1 MSSTA
6 DHPYQPGESYQQSES
21 YQHGDSY
28 QQSEATGAA
37 PHDDAPRPARRFT
50 DRSAQTRAA
59 ILAAA
64 RGRFAADGYD
74 KATIRAIAADA
85 GIDAS
90 MVIRYYG
97 SKAELFDASAAIDL
111 ALREAVTADAG
122 PEHVAEDYA
131 RAFMARWQSG
141 TNEVE
146 QLLIRTA
153 LTHKDAVGQVQR
165 IFDEQIKP
173 PILAALG
180 DDPDAELRA
189 ALVMTQTLGLAICR
203 YLLGLKPIAAADP
216 ADLERAVRDA
226 VHMHLTRAMR
236 ENTPVSESG

>member
-1 MSSTA
+1 MATA
-6 DHPYQPGESYQQSES
+6 AQDQGGE
-21 YQHGDSY
+21 
-28 QQSEATGAA
+28 AGAA
-37 PHDDAPRPARRFT
+37 VTIPQPTRRFT

-64 RGRFAADGYD
+64 RARF
-74 KATIRAIAADA
+74 AADA

-97 SKAELFDASAAIDL
+97 SKAELFEASAAIDL
-111 ALREAVTADAG
+111 ALREAVAPQAG
-122 PEHVAEDYA
+122 PEQVAEDYA
-131 RAFMARWQSG
+131 HAFMSRWEG
-141 TNEVE
+141 GANEVE

-153 LTHKDAVGQVQR
+153 LTHKEAVGQVQR

-173 PILAALG
+173 PILAALA

-203 YLLGLKPIAAADP
+203 YLLGLDPIASAAP
-216 ADLERAVRDA
+216 GDLERAVRDA
-226 VHMHLTRAMR
+226 VRLHLTRPMR
-236 ENTPVSESG
+236 DAD

>member
-1 MSSTA
+1 VTT
-6 DHPYQPGESYQQSES
+6 ET
-21 YQHGDSY
+21 
-28 QQSEATGAA
+28 EAGTTP
-37 PHDDAPRPARRFT
+37 PHSFPSRRFT

-64 RGRFAADGYD
+64 RGRFAADGYE

-85 GIDAS
+85 GIDPS

-97 SKAELFDASAAIDL
+97 SKAELFEASAAVDL
-111 ALREAVTADAG
+111 ALREIRAAE
-122 PEHVAEDYA
+122 PEQLAEDYA
-131 RAFMARWQSG
+131 RTFIARWEG
-141 TNEVE
+141 GANDVE

-153 LTHKDAVGQVQR
+153 LTHHDAVQQVQR

-173 PILAALG
+173 PIVAALA

-203 YLLGLKPIAAADP
+203 YLLGLDPIASADP
-216 ADLERAVRDA
+216 ATLERAVRDA
-226 VHMHLTRAMR
+226 VRMHLTRSMR
-236 ENTPVSESG
+236 DDA

>member
-1 MSSTA
+1 MN
-6 DHPYQPGESYQQSES
+6 
-21 YQHGDSY
+21 
-28 QQSEATGAA
+28 A
-37 PHDDAPRPARRFT
+37 PDRRFT
-50 DRSAQTRAA
+50 DRSAPTRAA

-64 RGRFAADGYD
+64 RSRFAADGYE

-97 SKAELFDASAAIDL
+97 SKAELFEASAAIDL
-111 ALREAVTADAG
+111 ALRETVPTHEG
-122 PEHVAEDYA
+122 PERVAEEYGH
-131 RAFMARWQSG
+131 AFMSRWESG

-153 LTHKDAVGQVQR
+153 LTHPEAVGQVQR

-173 PILAALG
+173 PVVAALAG
-180 DDPDAELRA
+180 DPDAELRA

-203 YLLGLKPIAAADP
+203 YLLGLDPIASADP
-216 ADLERAVRDA
+216 ATLERAVRDS
-226 VHMHLTRAMR
+226 VRLHLTRPMR
-236 ENTPVSESG
+236 DDADGPSHQPVTEP

>member
-1 MSSTA
+1 MNVP
-6 DHPYQPGESYQQSES
+6 D
-21 YQHGDSY
+21 
-28 QQSEATGAA
+28 
-37 PHDDAPRPARRFT
+37 RRFT
-50 DRSAQTRAA
+50 DRSAPTRAA
-59 ILAAA
+59 ILSAA
-64 RGRFAADGYD
+64 RSRFAADGYE

-97 SKAELFDASAAIDL
+97 SKAELFEASAAIDL
-111 ALREAVTADAG
+111 ALRETVPTHEG
-122 PEHVAEDYA
+122 PERVAEEYGH
-131 RAFMARWQSG
+131 AFMSRWESG

-153 LTHKDAVGQVQR
+153 LTHQEAVGQVQR

-173 PILAALG
+173 PILAALA

-203 YLLGLKPIAAADP
+203 YLLGLDPIASADP
-216 ADLERAVRDA
+216 ATLERAVRDA
-226 VHMHLTRAMR
+226 VRLHLTRSMR
-236 ENTPVSESG
+236 DDAVETLPQPVTEP

>member
-1 MSSTA
+1 MATA
-6 DHPYQPGESYQQSES
+6 AQDQGGE
-21 YQHGDSY
+21 
-28 QQSEATGAA
+28 AGAA
-37 PHDDAPRPARRFT
+37 VTIPQPTRRFT

-64 RGRFAADGYD
+64 RARFAADGYE

-97 SKAELFDASAAIDL
+97 SKAELFEASAAIDL
-111 ALREAVTADAG
+111 ALREAVAPQAG
-122 PEHVAEDYA
+122 PEQVAEDYA
-131 RAFMARWQSG
+131 HAFMSRWEG
-141 TNEVE
+141 GANEVE

-153 LTHKDAVGQVQR
+153 LTHKEAVGQVQR

-173 PILAALG
+173 PILAALA

-203 YLLGLKPIAAADP
+203 YLLGLDPIASAAP
-216 ADLERAVRDA
+216 GDLERAVRDA
-226 VHMHLTRAMR
+226 VRLHLTRPMR
-236 ENTPVSESG
+236 DAD

>member
-1 MSSTA
+1 MTLP
-6 DHPYQPGESYQQSES
+6 D
-21 YQHGDSY
+21 
-28 QQSEATGAA
+28 
-37 PHDDAPRPARRFT
+37 RRFT
-50 DRSAQTRAA
+50 DRSAPARAA

-64 RGRFAADGYD
+64 RSRFAADGYE

-97 SKAELFDASAAIDL
+97 SKAELFEASAVIDL
-111 ALREAVTADAG
+111 ALRETVPTHEG
-122 PEHVAEDYA
+122 PERVAEEYGH
-131 RAFMARWQSG
+131 AFMSRWESG

-153 LTHKDAVGQVQR
+153 LTHPEAVGQVQR

-173 PILAALG
+173 PIVAALAG
-180 DDPDAELRA
+180 DPDAELRA

-203 YLLGLKPIAAADP
+203 YLLGLDPIASADP
-216 ADLERAVRDA
+216 ATLERAVRDS
-226 VHMHLTRAMR
+226 VRLHLTRSMR
-236 ENTPVSESG
+236 NDADEPPHQPVTEP

>member
-1 MSSTA
+1 MSTTA
-6 DHPYQPGESYQQSES
+6 PEPGR
-21 YQHGDSY
+21 
-28 QQSEATGAA
+28 AAGAA
-37 PHDDAPRPARRFT
+37 SAAPTDDRPHPVRHFT

-64 RGRFAADGYD
+64 RARFAADGYE

-97 SKAELFDASAAIDL
+97 SKAQLFEASAAIDL
-111 ALREAVTADAG
+111 ALRETVAADAG
-122 PEHVAEDYA
+122 PERVAQDYA
-131 RAFMARWQSG
+131 HAFMTRWESG

-153 LTHKDAVGQVQR
+153 FTHKDAIGQVQR

-173 PILAALG
+173 PILAALAG
-180 DDPDAELRA
+180 DADAELRA

-203 YLLGLKPIAAADP
+203 YLLRLNPIAAADP

-226 VHMHLTRAMR
+226 VRMHLTRPMR
-236 ENTPVSESG
+236 DEE

>member
-1 MSSTA
+1 MTVP
-6 DHPYQPGESYQQSES
+6 D
-21 YQHGDSY
+21 
-28 QQSEATGAA
+28 
-37 PHDDAPRPARRFT
+37 RRFT
-50 DRSAQTRAA
+50 DRSARTRAA

-64 RGRFAADGYD
+64 RSRFATDGYE

-97 SKAELFDASAAIDL
+97 SKAELFEASAAIDL
-111 ALREAVTADAG
+111 ALRETVTTHEG
-122 PEHVAEDYA
+122 PERVAEEYG
-131 RAFMARWQSG
+131 RAFMARWESG

-153 LTHKDAVGQVQR
+153 LTHPEAVGQVQR

-173 PILAALG
+173 PILAALP
-180 DDPDAELRA
+180 DDPAAELRA

-203 YLLGLKPIAAADP
+203 YLLGIEPIASADP
-216 ADLERAVRDA
+216 ATLERAVRDA
-226 VHMHLTRAMR
+226 VRTHLTRSMHDDPDAARSDR
-236 ENTPVSESG
+236 ERSDGEHSESADGDAAHKDTARSS